1 MHRLSGRLAYES
13 RLIGKEDVPRFSLAC
28 LQGLRSGHIDDVWV
42 WFYQN
47 DHKEQL
53 CTPQAIT
60 ILKSM
65 AKENNKKRIIEN
77 VTQSLIN
84 RVFVKSEQPNWDIL
98 KNFEDYLLATP
109 L

>member
-1 MHRLSGRLAYES
+1 MLEFQLHWLSGSLAFES
-13 RLIGKEDVPRFSLAC
+13 RLIGKEDVPGFSLAC
-28 LQGLRSGHIDDVWV
+28 LQGLLSGLIDDVWV

-65 AKENNKKRIIEN
+65 AKENNNKK
-77 VTQSLIN
+77 
-84 RVFVKSEQPNWDIL
+84 K
-98 KNFEDYLLATP
+98 
-109 L
+109 